1 MWTHVVCFKGN
12 GKILKKLHSLF
23 FLCLILLLCIE
34 AKVTHIASQQSR
46 ALAYSYM
53 VAVTAET
60 RLTRLKIKMIC
71 AVWELWL
78 FCCLVLVQVMAQIK
92 SEHQLSIKIT
102 TEIKNVHISFTRFF
116 LFVAVVLL
124 NTVIGL
130 HWIYWILFSFA
141 WWFIRLTGK
150 WSGNLGW
157 RCWKSSMHA
166 GMR

>member
-1 MWTHVVCFKGN
+1 MWFVLKAMAKF
-12 GKILKKLHSLF
+12 LKKLHSLL

-34 AKVTHIASQQSR
+34 EKVTHIASQQSR
-46 ALAYSYM
+46 ALAYSFI
-53 VAVTAET
+53 VAGTAEP

-116 LFVAVVLL
+116 HFVAVVLL
-124 NTVIGL
+124 NTVTGF
-130 HWIYWILFSFA
+130 YWILLSFA